1 MTFASTTAVKNQG
14 LGVKRP
20 SLATCLELL
29 KPITWFPP
37 MWAFMCGVVSTGLAF
52 SGNWLVILAGIVLA
66 GPLVCAMSQAI
77 NDWHDR
83 HVDAINEPDRPIPS
97 GRMPGRWG
105 LYIAVLWS
113 ALSLVVAAYLG
124 TWVFVATV
132 VGLTLAWAYSAPP
145 FRFKQNGWMGNTVC
159 AICYEGLAWFTG
171 AALLVGG
178 WPDWRIVTLAVLYS
192 AGAHGI
198 MTLNDFKS
206 ISGDRKMGVKTIPV
220 LHGAENAARIASIVM
235 VVPQIIVCALLYK
248 WGLPTHAAVIAVLL
262 MVQIGFMFK
271 YLLNGISILL
281 NPRKNAAF
289 YNLFGVTLYVAGMLV
304 SAFGIGSI
312 LAGVS

>member
-1 MTFASTTAVKNQG
+1 
-14 LGVKRP
+14 
-20 SLATCLELL
+20 
-29 KPITWFPP
+29 
-37 MWAFMCGVVSTGLAF
+37 
-52 SGNWLVILAGIVLA
+52 
-66 GPLVCAMSQAI
+66 
-77 NDWHDR
+77 
-83 HVDAINEPDRPIPS
+83 
-97 GRMPGRWG
+97 
-105 LYIAVLWS
+105 
-113 ALSLVVAAYLG
+113 
-124 TWVFVATV
+124 
-132 VGLTLAWAYSAPP
+132 
-145 FRFKQNGWMGNTVC
+145 
-159 AICYEGLAWFTG
+159 
-171 AALLVGG
+171 
-178 WPDWRIVTLAVLYS
+178 
-192 AGAHGI
+192 

-248 WGLPTHAAVIAVLL
+248 WGLSTHAAVIAVLL